1 MANHTT
7 PLTLQVNHSGPFTYH
22 YALWPYVCLLCIMG
36 LVWCSVYL
44 SILRSRRHHHH
55 HPTTARRRLSSIF
68 ATHDMS
74 TTLGNGE
81 SSLYET
87 LTVPLASHV

>member
-1 MANHTT
+1 MANHTA
-7 PLTLQVNHSGPFTYH
+7 PLSLQVNHPGPFTYH

-44 SILRSRRHHHH
+44 SILRSRRHHH
-55 HPTTARRRLSSIF
+55 PIITRRRLSSIF
-68 ATHDMS
+68 ATHDMT
-74 TTLGNGE
+74 TTLGNGG

-87 LTVPLASHV
+87 STVLLASHV

>member
-7 PLTLQVNHSGPFTYH
+7 SLPLQVNHPGPFTYH
-22 YALWPYVCLLCIMG
+22 YALWPYVSLLLIMG

-44 SILRSRRHHHH
+44 SILHSRRHH
-55 HPTTARRRLSSIF
+55 PIIVRRRLSSIF

-74 TTLGNGE
+74 TTLGNGGN
-81 SSLYET
+81 SLYEAS
-87 LTVPLASHV
+87 TVLLASNV